1 MVEPSLQLQ
10 AANTFKFSLLFLNFS
25 LNDYVIILLLVQLSS
40 VIVTKYSLSLLL
52 FQMNKWWLIFS
63 VVVALL
69 HFLSYMDE
77 MLFY

>member
-25 LNDYVIILLLVQLSS
+25 INEYVIIFLLVQLPS
-40 VIVTKYSLSLLL
+40 VIVTKNSLSLLL

>member
-1 MVEPSLQLQ
+1 MMEPSLQLQ
-10 AANTFKFSLLFLNFS
+10 AANTFKFSLLFFNFS
-25 LNDYVIILLLVQLSS
+25 INDYVIILLLVQLSS

>member
-25 LNDYVIILLLVQLSS
+25 INDYVIILLLVQSSS

>member
-25 LNDYVIILLLVQLSS
+25 INDYVIILLLVQSSS
-40 VIVTKYSLSLLL
+40 VIVAKYSLSLLL

>member
-25 LNDYVIILLLVQLSS
+25 INDYVIILLLVQLSS